1 MKLEL
6 KHLAPYL
13 PYGLNGEDNSLLIG
27 LLEFR
32 VQLIHEPTGS
42 YGNCEIKDF
51 KPILRPLSDLK
62 ESDFFDE
69 HISLGL
75 DTVFMWNNIMSIV
88 KHKQY
93 SLLPQSLFK
102 WLLENHFDV
111 FRLIEKDL
119 AIDINTLEK

>member
-51 KPILRPLSDLK
+51 KPILKTFSDLGG
-62 ESDFFDE
+62 SDFFDE
-69 HISLGL
+69 FLCLGL
-75 DTVFMWNNIMSIV
+75 DRS
-88 KHKQY
+88 
-93 SLLPQSLFK
+93 
-102 WLLENHFDV
+102 
-111 FRLIEKDL
+111 
-119 AIDINTLEK
+119 